1 LEGNAGG
8 GAVLD
13 HHHHAGAVWTVNL
26 ENTLM
31 KNITNRRMFALG
43 ETHVRVCGPNVMATP
58 NADMR
63 FWIITIMLVLFGLST
78 LKIR

>member
-1 LEGNAGG
+1 
-8 GAVLD
+8 
-13 HHHHAGAVWTVNL
+13 
-26 ENTLM
+26 M
-31 KNITNRRMFALG
+31 KNLGNRGMLALG
-43 ETHVRVCGPNVMATP
+43 ETHVWAGGPHVMATP

>member
-1 LEGNAGG
+1 
-8 GAVLD
+8 
-13 HHHHAGAVWTVNL
+13 
-26 ENTLM
+26 M
-31 KNITNRRMFALG
+31 KNITNRRMFAVG